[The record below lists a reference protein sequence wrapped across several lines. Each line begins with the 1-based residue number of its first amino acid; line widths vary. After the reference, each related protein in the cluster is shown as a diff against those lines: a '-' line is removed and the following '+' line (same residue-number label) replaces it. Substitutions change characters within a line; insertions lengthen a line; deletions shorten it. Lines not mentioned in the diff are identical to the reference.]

1 MGSGTVT
8 ISGVAQPV
16 QEERVWHEGDVRCT
30 QRQVAKA
37 KAHAAQFSPG
47 AQVPKQVN
55 GHVGISAERA
65 AKVASFLRDK
75 SVVVK
80 IFLVDY
86 ICILIAYVGLGMAS
100 LLAFGGLPDNPSACP
115 PSRII
120 EEPQPCPVQSVI
132 TKNFESFSFAPLA
145 YYLSLYPV
153 FALTTNFPLIAITLR
168 NNLMTIIPFRGVKR
182 FHCTLLAVLPPYA
195 IAFLYRDVDSLAGIT
210 GGFAGV
216 FIQLIIPAMLAILAR
231 RWEAANVNG
240 AGRNVHKSPFSSDFW
255 PKLVLVWA
263 ALCLAANTYIDVRKL
278 L

>member
-1 MGSGTVT
+1 M
-8 ISGVAQPV
+8 
-16 QEERVWHEGDVRCT
+16 
-30 QRQVAKA
+30 
-37 KAHAAQFSPG
+37 
-47 AQVPKQVN
+47 
-55 GHVGISAERA
+55 
-65 AKVASFLRDK
+65 
-75 SVVVK
+75 
-80 IFLVDY
+80 
-86 ICILIAYVGLGMAS
+86 
-100 LLAFGGLPDNPSACP
+100 
-115 PSRII
+115 
-120 EEPQPCPVQSVI
+120 QSVI

-153 FALTTNFPLIAITLR
+153 FALTTNFPLIGITLR

-182 FHCTLLAVLPPYA
+182 WHCTLLAVLPPYL